1 MSMFRI
7 QETRGSVLFS
17 GGELARAVAKT
28 DFVDGLDA

>member
-1 MSMFRI
+1 MFGI

-28 DFVDGLDA
+28 DFVDCLDA